1 MRAKGQERRVEL
13 MAPAGGPDAAFAA
26 LQYGADA
33 VYLGLR
39 QFSARADAE
48 NFEPGQLDEL
58 VAFAHSLKP
67 RRRVYVA
74 MNTVILDREVPG
86 VVDAVARAADLG
98 ADALIVQDAGLAG
111 IVQRHFPELRLHAST
126 QMAVH
131 NRAGVERLRDLGF
144 ARATLAR
151 ELTLDEIRDLAS
163 VEGIEVETFVHG
175 ALCYCYSGLCLYSSL
190 ATGRS
195 GNRGRCAYLCR
206 DRFAAGGAAE
216 DGEGAFRFSMKDLAL
231 PGAVADLAEAGVA
244 SIKIEGRKKNPL
256 YVAAVTNFYRRL
268 LDGPVAPAD
277 RRAMEQDIQS
287 IFSRPWTGLFTEGR
301 DAEGVVDPDFVGH
314 RGTPVGRVEAV
325 VRRSGRML
333 LRFATSRPV
342 ERHDGIQVDVPGA
355 DRPFGF
361 PVDHLFLAPE
371 DRTPP
376 REVFESHSGDRI
388 EVELPADAPELPEGA
403 TVYSASSQDVK
414 RRYRFERPKPGLHR
428 VRRKVDVT
436 VSLDAEG
443 LSATARLA
451 PRHPGESGVEASASV
466 AEPLSPARNPH
477 GTADAVARAFEKLG
491 DTRLAAGRLSIEDPA
506 GLFAPASRLNDLRRQ
521 LAAAV
526 EEAWARSIEA
536 RAAAARDDLAPAPP
550 AVATDDPGVSE
561 FWRIKIDRPDLV
573 DAFEPDDLG
582 SLGEVIFDIG
592 FSAPDRVGADVGRVA
607 ERVGRDRVRI
617 ALPAITRAWDEPGLR
632 ACVERLLRDGWT
644 RWEIS
649 NPSGWRFLAAEGL
662 DLCGGWPL
670 YATNRA
676 GVRQWTEW
684 GLTSVTLS
692 PEDGRDNMADVL
704 AGAADLADVPL
715 YEDVPLFISETRAC
729 AIDRDLAPSTCGRTC
744 EVPLVSSKGDE
755 TLQLCRCGRTVL
767 LHRAPLCRAGRLDD
781 LRSLG
786 ARRFRAAFAWRRY
799 EPAEVV
805 ALWRSLRA
813 GRAPDPH
820 TLGNYDRG
828 LA

>member
-1 MRAKGQERRVEL
+1 MEL

-33 VYLGLR
+33 VYLGLQ

-48 NFEPGQLDEL
+48 NFAPEQLDEL

-67 RRRVYVA
+67 RRHVYVA
-74 MNTVILDREVPG
+74 MNTVILDREMPG

-98 ADALIVQDAGLAG
+98 VDALIVQDAGLAG
-111 IVQRHFPELRLHAST
+111 LVRRHYPELRLHGST

-151 ELTLDEIRDLAS
+151 ELTLDEIRDIAA
-163 VEGIEVETFVHG
+163 VEGIQVETFVHG

-216 DGEGAFRFSMKDLAL
+216 EGAGAFRFSMKDLAL
-231 PGAVADLAEAGVA
+231 PGAVAELVAAGVD
-244 SIKIEGRKKNPL
+244 SIKIEGRKKSPL

-268 LDGPVAPAD
+268 LDSPVAPAD
-277 RRAMEQDIQS
+277 RRTMEQDIQS
-287 IFSRPWTGLFTEGR
+287 IFSRPWTELFAPGR
-301 DAEGVVDPDFVGH
+301 DNPGVVDPAYVGH

-325 VRRSGRML
+325 VRRSGRLL
-333 LRFATSRPV
+333 LRFTTSRPV

-361 PVDHLFLAPE
+361 PVDHLFLAAE

-428 VRRKVDVT
+428 MRRKLDVT
-436 VSLDAEG
+436 VTLATEG
-443 LSATARLA
+443 LSASARLA
-451 PRHPGESGVEASASV
+451 PRHPGEAAVEASASV

-477 GTADAVARAFEKLG
+477 GTVDAVCRAFEKLG
-491 DTRLAAGRLSIEDPA
+491 DTRLAAGHLTIDDPE
-506 GLFAPASRLNDLRRQ
+506 GLFAPASRLNDLRRD

-526 EEAWARSIEA
+526 EAEWNRAVAA
-536 RAAAARDDLAPAPP
+536 RAAAVCADVAAPC
-550 AVATDDPGVSE
+550 VAAGTDGAE
-561 FWRIKIDRPDLV
+561 HAGFWRIKVDRPGLLA
-573 DAFEPDDLG
+573 AFETADLDTV
-582 SLGEVIFDIG
+582 GEVIFDIG
-592 FSAPDRVGADVGRVA
+592 FSTPEGVGAEVGELA
-607 ERVGRDRVRI
+607 GRVGRDRVRI
-617 ALPAITRAWDEPGLR
+617 ALPTITRAWDEPALR

-649 NPSGWRFLAAEGL
+649 NLSGWRFLTAEDL

-670 YATNRA
+670 YATNLA
-676 GVRQWTEW
+676 GVRQWHEW

-692 PEDGRDNMADVL
+692 PEDGRDNMGAIL

-729 AIDRDLAPSTCGRTC
+729 AIDRDIAPSTCGRTC
-744 EVPLVSSKGDE
+744 EIPLVSSKGDE

-767 LHRAPLCRAGRLDD
+767 LHRAPLCRAGRLDE
-781 LRSLG
+781 LRVLG
-786 ARRFRAAFAWRRY
+786 ARRFRAAFVWRRY
-799 EPAEVV
+799 ESAEVL
-805 ALWRSLRA
+805 ALWRALRA

-820 TLGNYDRG
+820 TVGNFDRG

>member
-1 MRAKGQERRVEL
+1 
-13 MAPAGGPDAAFAA
+13 MAPAGGPDAALAA
-26 LQYGADA
+26 FQYGADA

-48 NFEPGQLDEL
+48 NFAPEQLDEV
-58 VAFAHSLKP
+58 VAFAHSLQP

-74 MNTVILDREVPG
+74 LNTVILDREMPAA
-86 VVDAVARAADLG
+86 VDAVATAADLG
-98 ADALIVQDAGLAG
+98 VDALIVQDAGLAG
-111 IVQRHFPELRLHAST
+111 IVRRHFPELRLHAST

-151 ELTLDEIRDLAS
+151 ELTLDEIRDAAT
-163 VEGIEVETFVHG
+163 VDGIEVESFVHG

-206 DRFAAGGAAE
+206 DRFAAGTAAE
-216 DGEGAFRFSMKDLAL
+216 AGDAGAFRFSMKDLAL
-231 PGAVADLAEAGVA
+231 PAAVADLAAAGVA
-244 SIKIEGRKKNPL
+244 SIKIEGRKKSPL

-287 IFSRPWTGLFTEGR
+287 IFSRPWTGLFSEGR
-301 DAEGVVDPDFVGH
+301 DGGGVVDPDFVGH
-314 RGTPVGRVEAV
+314 RGTPVGRVEGV
-325 VRRSGRML
+325 VRRSGRGL
-333 LRFATSRPV
+333 LRFTTSRPV

-388 EVELPADAPELPEGA
+388 EVELPGDAPELPEGA

-436 VSLDAEG
+436 VTLAAEG

-451 PRHPGESGVEASASV
+451 PRVPGERPVEASALV
-466 AEPLSPARNPH
+466 AEPLSPARNPQ

-491 DTRLAAGRLSIEDPA
+491 DTRLAAGRLSIGNPS

-521 LAAAV
+521 LSAAT
-526 EEAWARSIEA
+526 EAAWSSATAA
-536 RAAAARDDLAPAPP
+536 RAGAARADLAPAPAAAAAP
-550 AVATDDPGVSE
+550 ETES
-561 FWRIKIDRPDLV
+561 WRIKVDRPGLL
-573 DAFEPDDLG
+573 DAFEASDLDGVAEALFDLG
-582 SLGEVIFDIG
+582 
-592 FSAPDRVGADVGRVA
+592 FSTPEGVSADVGHLA
-607 ERVGRDRVRI
+607 GRVGRDRVRI

-632 ACVERLLRDGWT
+632 ACIERLLRDGWT

-649 NPSGWRFLAAEGL
+649 NPSGWRFLPAEGL
-662 DLCGGWPL
+662 DLGGGWPL
-670 YATNRA
+670 YATNLA
-676 GVRQWTEW
+676 GVRQWLDW
-684 GLTSVTLS
+684 GLTYVTLS
-692 PEDGRDNMADVL
+692 PEDGRDNFAAIL
-704 AGAADLADVPL
+704 AASAGVADVPL

-744 EVPLVSSKGDE
+744 EIPLVSSKGDD

-781 LRSLG
+781 LRALG
-786 ARRFRAAFAWRRY
+786 ARRFRAAFVWRRY
-799 EPAEVV
+799 EPDDVL
-805 ALWRSLRA
+805 ALWRGLRA

-820 TLGNYDRG
+820 TIGNYDRG